1 MKTKNIKVDLTGV
14 SINHLGR
21 DVTLNQVAEGR
32 TIIPTNDLLRGNQY
46 QKEKVLSKLN

>member
-14 SINHLGR
+14 SITHLGR

-32 TIIPTNDLLRGNQY
+32 AVTPTNYLLRGNQY
-46 QKEKVLSKLN
+46 QKEKVMMKLN